1 MQFTLQSLMISFIAV
16 ASAIG
21 AFGPW
26 GIAVALGCIFAA
38 ACIRMAKIMETAG
51 LGVGLVLLIA
61 LLLYLAFKPNLSKS
75 EIDPCLLNLKQIAS
89 AIHDYEIKNGNLPP
103 PYVAG
108 PDGKPWHS
116 WRVLILP
123 YLDQKDLFNAY
134 NFKEPW
140 NGPHNIKLTKQMP
153 AVFHC
158 PNDTGTNGKAVT
170 NYLAVVGSDTV
181 WPIGKP
187 ISMNDIYDGYSQT
200 ILLVES
206 ANSSVNW
213 MEPRDLSF
221 QQVCKDDPSTN
232 PDLFAPHKR
241 KGGLRYKWAGW
252 SHVAFVDGSYNSIS
266 SNFLCE
272 NFKALLTRNG
282 GEWVN
287 ANQDKGPLYDPGYI
301 DLLSMSEWSKIIN
314 TIIFILSIAALIF
327 RPRGKI
333 IKASAQEE

>member
-1 MQFTLQSLMISFIAV
+1 MQFTLQSLMISFIVV

-51 LGVGLVLLIA
+51 LAVGLILLVA
-61 LLLYLAFKPNLSKS
+61 LLLYLGLKPKLAKS

-89 AIHDYEIKNGNLPP
+89 AIQEYEIKNGNFPP

-123 YLDQKDLFNAY
+123 YLDRKDLFDAY

-140 NGPHNIKLTKQMP
+140 NGPHNIKLAQKMP
-153 AVFHC
+153 GVFHC
-158 PNDTGTNGKAVT
+158 PNDTDSNGQSVT
-170 NYLAVVGSDTV
+170 DYLAVVGPDTA

-187 ISMNDIYDGYSQT
+187 ISSNDIFDGPSQT
-200 ILLVES
+200 ILLVET
-206 ANSSVNW
+206 ANSGVNW
-213 MEPRDLSF
+213 MEPRDLGF

-252 SHVAFVDGSYNSIS
+252 SNVAFVDGTCKSIS
-266 SNFLCE
+266 SNYLCDHL
-272 NFKALLTRNG
+272 KALLTRNG

-287 ANQDKGPLYDPGYI
+287 ADQDKGPLYNPGYI
-301 DLLSMSEWSKIIN
+301 DLLSLSEWSKIIN
-314 TIIFILSIAALIF
+314 TIIFTLSIAALIF
-327 RPRGKI
+327 RPRGKRMQD
-333 IKASAQEE
+333 AAQDD

>member
-1 MQFTLQSLMISFIAV
+1 MQFTLQSLMISFIVV

-26 GIAVALGCIFAA
+26 GIAVALGCIFTA

-51 LGVGLVLLIA
+51 LAVGLILLIA
-61 LLLYLAFKPNLSKS
+61 LLLYLGLKPKLSKP

-89 AIHDYEIKNGNLPP
+89 AIHDYEKKNGSFPP
-103 PYVAG
+103 VYTAG

-140 NGPHNIKLTKQMP
+140 NGPNNIKLAQKMP
-153 AVFHC
+153 GVFHC
-158 PNDTGTNGKAVT
+158 PNDTNYKSTT
-170 NYLAVVGSDTV
+170 SYLAVVGPDTL
-181 WPIGKP
+181 WPAGKP
-187 ISMNDIYDGYSQT
+187 VASIGFWSSQT
-200 ILLVES
+200 VMLVET
-206 ANSSVNW
+206 ANSGVNW

-221 QQVCKDDPSTN
+221 QQVCKDDPTTN

-252 SHVAFVDGSYNSIS
+252 SNVAFADGTYKSIS
-266 SNFLCE
+266 SNFLCDHL
-272 NFKALLTRNG
+272 KALLTRNG

-287 ANQDKGPLYDPGYI
+287 IDQDKGPLYDPSYI
-301 DLLSMSEWSKIIN
+301 DLLSISEWSKIIN
-314 TIIFILSIAALIF
+314 IIIFSLSLAALIF
-327 RPRGKI
+327 RPRRRK
-333 IKASAQEE
+333 KPTVVEDE

>member
-26 GIAVALGCIFAA
+26 GIAVALACLIVS
-38 ACIRMAKIMETAG
+38 ACIRKAKIMESAG
-51 LGVGLVLLIA
+51 LAAGLILLIA
-61 LLLYLAFKPNLSKS
+61 LLLFFALKPKLSKL

-89 AIHDYEIKNGNLPP
+89 AIHDYEIKNGNFPP

-108 PDGKPWHS
+108 PDKKPWHS

-123 YLDQKDLFNAY
+123 YLDRKDLFDAY

-140 NGPHNIKLTKQMP
+140 NGPNNIKLSQKMP

-158 PNDTGTNGKAVT
+158 PNDMATNGQSVT
-170 NYLAVVGSDTV
+170 SYLAAVGPNTV

-187 ISMNDIYDGYSQT
+187 VSSNDIFDGPSQT
-200 ILLVES
+200 ILLVET
-206 ANSSVNW
+206 ANSGINW

-252 SHVAFVDGSYNSIS
+252 SHVAFVDGTYKSIS
-266 SNFLCE
+266 SNFLCD
-272 NFKALLTRNG
+272 NLKALLTRNG

-287 ANQDKGPLYDPGYI
+287 VNQDKGPLYNPGYI

-314 TIIFILSIAALIF
+314 TIIFTLSIAALIF
-327 RPRGKI
+327 RPRKRN
-333 IKASAQEE
+333 KPAAVTEN

>member
-26 GIAVALGCIFAA
+26 GIAVAFGCIFAA
-38 ACIRMAKIMETAG
+38 ASIRMTKITETAG
-51 LGVGLVLLIA
+51 LGVGLILLIA
-61 LLLYLAFKPNLSKS
+61 LLSYLAFKPNLSKS
-75 EIDPCLLNLKQIAS
+75 EIDPCLLNLKQIAL

-108 PDGKPWHS
+108 SDGKPWHS

-140 NGPHNIKLTKQMP
+140 NGPHNIKLAQKMP

-158 PNDTGTNGKAVT
+158 PNDADTNGKSVT
-170 NYLAVVGSDTV
+170 SYLAVVGPDTV

-206 ANSSVNW
+206 ANSGVNW

-221 QQVCKDDPSTN
+221 QQVCKEDPSTN

-287 ANQDKGPLYDPGYI
+287 VNQDKGPLYDPGYI

-314 TIIFILSIAALIF
+314 TIIFTLSIAALIF
-327 RPRGKI
+327 CPRKRN
-333 IKASAQEE
+333 KPAAVEDE